1 MKVVWPPGQPQPQ
14 AQAKRL
20 RTLRRVAVAVLALA
34 AVQPAA
40 AQQPSGTP
48 PAGMA
53 TSGDHQKLQAELAAA
68 RADINAAQ
76 KKLDLALTA
85 QRQADG
91 RAAAAAAEKIGA
103 RPGG

>member
-1 MKVVWPPGQPQPQ
+1 MRLLFWRPRRHRESCLATWPPGQPQ

-68 RADINAAQ
+68 RADINAVQ
-76 KKLDLALTA
+76 KKLDL
-85 QRQADG
+85 
-91 RAAAAAAEKIGA
+91 
-103 RPGG
+103 P